1 LQNRRSIGN
10 SVQYFSRFRNILV
23 AQIGWILVS
32 ANLQWAAIGFWAE
45 EKILGKDLQ
54 YVALSVECDSL
65 GPFFTSDV
73 DPKCEYYYGLL
84 LIKAFRILG
93 LNTENYLL
101 FYYVL
106 SVIFII
112 ACTYIFWKITL
123 SMSLLR
129 TILAFFAAFGP
140 HYLLLLHRGNIDTL
154 IVSMCILGLSALK
167 SNRKILVFIIIMLTT
182 FFKFYTLPILL
193 LFNLFSMRD
202 PRLRLY
208 HFITFMVTLE
218 VFREVT
224 NIDYAPLKNLS
235 SSFGLLLFRDY
246 YFRILSLHRFF
257 LVVFIFML
265 ISVTLFALYVAIKIQ
280 RITVPY
286 LSKFEDQNFASYFIL
301 QHLFCY
307 VFFINYDWRLVYLIF
322 GLLMWSSII
331 ITKTTHSILIA
342 FALIAT
348 WTSSGFNSVA
358 IASDF
363 MYLGF
368 LVFISLHVFQNL
380 VIGYRERY

>member
-1 LQNRRSIGN
+1 MQNHPSISA

-65 GPFFTSDV
+65 QPFFSSDV

-106 SVIFII
+106 SAIFII
-112 ACTYIFWKITL
+112 ACTYLFWKITL
-123 SMSLLR
+123 SMSLLK

-154 IVSMCILGLSALK
+154 IVSLCILGLSVLK
-167 SNRKILVFIIIMLTT
+167 SNRQILVFIIIVLTT
-182 FFKFYTLPILL
+182 LFKFYTLPILL

-202 PRLRLY
+202 PRFRLY

-218 VFREVT
+218 VFREVI
-224 NIDYAPLKNLS
+224 NINYAPIKNLS
-235 SSFGLLLFRDY
+235 SSFGLLLFSDY
-246 YFRILSLHRFF
+246 YLRILSLHRIF
-257 LVVFIFML
+257 LIVFIFMFM
-265 ISVTLFALYVAIKIQ
+265 SVTLAALYVAIKVP
-280 RITVPY
+280 RSTVPY
-286 LSKFEDQNFASYFIL
+286 FSKFEDQNFASYFIL

-322 GLLMWSSII
+322 GLLMWSSMN
-331 ITKTTHSILIA
+331 ITKTIRSILII
-342 FALIAT
+342 FTLIAT

-358 IASDF
+358 IVSDF

-368 LVFISLHVFQNL
+368 LVFISLHIFRNL
-380 VIGYRERY
+380 VIGYRQRC